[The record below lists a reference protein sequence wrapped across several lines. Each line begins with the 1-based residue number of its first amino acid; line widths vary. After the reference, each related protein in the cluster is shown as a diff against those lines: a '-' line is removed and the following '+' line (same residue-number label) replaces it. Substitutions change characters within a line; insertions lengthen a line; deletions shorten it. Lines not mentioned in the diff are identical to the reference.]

1 MEALFTQVPER
12 EIMHPGKKAILKLP
26 PENPQ
31 PPNVTIV
38 NIVVK
43 VLDPIKF
50 PVLSQHTRRM
60 INNLSI
66 LGFLH
71 SVIGLNVVGR
81 VRKYETGMT
90 KLDPA
95 VNVYDIVPK
104 GRNIYA
110 LVLPNGH
117 YIVLRHLR

>member
-1 MEALFTQVPER
+1 LTLTEGENRDMEELFTQVPG
-12 EIMHPGKKAILKLP
+12 EIIRPGRNAILNLP

-50 PVLSQHTRRM
+50 PVQSQYTREM
-60 INNLSI
+60 INNLST

-71 SVIGLNVVGR
+71 GI
-81 VRKYETGMT
+81 
-90 KLDPA
+90 
-95 VNVYDIVPK
+95 IV
-104 GRNIYA
+104 
-110 LVLPNGH
+110 
-117 YIVLRHLR
+117 